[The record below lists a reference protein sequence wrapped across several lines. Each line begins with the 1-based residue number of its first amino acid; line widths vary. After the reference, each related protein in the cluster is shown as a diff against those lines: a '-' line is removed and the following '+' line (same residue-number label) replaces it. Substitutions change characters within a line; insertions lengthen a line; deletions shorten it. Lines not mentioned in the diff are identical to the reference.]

1 MDIAYGMSATFLF
14 DTIMVVVFPL
24 LGRAM
29 SLSDAA
35 FGLWAGTAVNDTS
48 SVVATGYAFS
58 EAAGDFATMV
68 KLTRTLA
75 IIPTVVVFSFVS
87 MHLKKKEAAA
97 SGGAVQIK
105 WKSVFPWFIL
115 GFLAMAVLSSVGVI
129 PAAAAAAARIAKG
142 PSWNM
147 PRRVAPTS
155 AP

>member
-75 IIPTVVVFSFVS
+75 IIRRCWSSPPSACTSR
-87 MHLKKKEAAA
+87 KRPPRKAATMA
-97 SGGAVQIK
+97 SRSI
-105 WKSVFPWFIL
+105 
-115 GFLAMAVLSSVGVI
+115 
-129 PAAAAAAARIAKG
+129 
-142 PSWNM
+142 
-147 PRRVAPTS
+147 
-155 AP
+155 